1 MSNESNKTVKND
13 VFSTVEETVQEQ
25 VKSAEKSFPNYQ
37 TSVTSLQQ
45 EYTEA
50 FQNIVDSTIALQRE
64 FANKTGINTA
74 LPEATESAVNKTN
87 EQINKVQ
94 DVQNKIALATIDA
107 TRQNIKTFNEN
118 AKAFADL
125 NKGVLQSWLTA
136 FTPKYSCECFIFFY
150 DLSLSHWPSSGRTVF

>member
-1 MSNESNKTVKND
+1 MSNESVKND
-13 VFSTVEETVQEQ
+13 VFTTVEETVEKQ
-25 VKSAEKSFPNYQ
+25 VKTTEKSFPNYQ
-37 TSVTSLQQ
+37 ASVTSLQQ

-118 AKAFADL
+118 AKTFADL
-125 NKGVLQSWLTA
+125 NKNVMQSWVTA
-136 FTPKYSCECFIFFY
+136 FTPRY
-150 DLSLSHWPSSGRTVF
+150 

>member
-1 MSNESNKTVKND
+1 MSNESVKND
-13 VFSTVEETVQEQ
+13 VFATVEETVEKQ
-25 VKSAEKSFPNYQ
+25 VKTVEKSFPNYQ

-107 TRQNIKTFNEN
+107 TRQNIKTFNEI
-118 AKAFADL
+118 AEAFAVL
-125 NKGVLQSWLTA
+125 NKSVMQSWVTA
-136 FTPKYSCECFIFFY
+136 FTPRY
-150 DLSLSHWPSSGRTVF
+150 

>member
-1 MSNESNKTVKND
+1 MSNESNKTVEND

-74 LPEATESAVNKTN
+74 LPEATESAVDKTN

-118 AKAFADL
+118 ATAFADL

-136 FTPKYSCECFIFFY
+136 FTPKY
-150 DLSLSHWPSSGRTVF
+150 

>member
-1 MSNESNKTVKND
+1 MSNESNKTVEND

-50 FQNIVDSTIALQRE
+50 FQNIVDSTITLQRE

-87 EQINKVQ
+87 EQISKVQ
-94 DVQNKIALATIDA
+94 DVQNKVALATIDA

-125 NKGVLQSWLTA
+125 NKSVMQSWITA
-136 FTPKYSCECFIFFY
+136 FTPRY
-150 DLSLSHWPSSGRTVF
+150 

>member
-1 MSNESNKTVKND
+1 MSNESVKND
-13 VFSTVEETVQEQ
+13 VFTTVEETVEKQ
-25 VKSAEKSFPNYQ
+25 VKTVEKSFPNYQ

-50 FQNIVDSTIALQRE
+50 FKNIVDSTIALQRE

-125 NKGVLQSWLTA
+125 NKSVMQSWVTA
-136 FTPKYSCECFIFFY
+136 FTPRY
-150 DLSLSHWPSSGRTVF
+150 

>member
-1 MSNESNKTVKND
+1 MSNESNKSEKND
-13 VFSTVEETVQEQ
+13 VFSTVEQTVDKQ
-25 VKSAEKSFPNYQ
+25 VKSTEKSFPNYQ
-37 TSVTSLQQ
+37 ASVTSLQQ

-50 FQNIVDSTIALQRE
+50 FENIVESSVALQRE

-74 LPEATESAVNKTN
+74 LPEATETAVRKSN
-87 EQINKVQ
+87 EQISKVQ

-125 NKGVLQSWLTA
+125 NKSVMQSWLTA
-136 FTPKYSCECFIFFY
+136 FTPRY
-150 DLSLSHWPSSGRTVF
+150 

>member
-1 MSNESNKTVKND
+1 MSNESTKKD
-13 VFSTVEETVQEQ
+13 VFSTVEATVDKQ
-25 VKSAEKSFPNYQ
+25 VNAAEKSFPNYQ

-50 FQNIVDSTIALQRE
+50 FKNIVDSTIALQRD
-64 FANKTGINTA
+64 FANKTGINTGV
-74 LPEATESAVNKTN
+74 PEATENAVRKSN
-87 EQINKVQ
+87 EQISKVQ

-136 FTPKYSCECFIFFY
+136 FTPKY
-150 DLSLSHWPSSGRTVF
+150 

>member
-1 MSNESNKTVKND
+1 MSNESNKTVEND

-50 FQNIVDSTIALQRE
+50 FQNIVDSTITLQRE

-87 EQINKVQ
+87 EQISKVQ
-94 DVQNKIALATIDA
+94 DVQNKVALATIDV

-125 NKGVLQSWLTA
+125 NKSVMQSLITA
-136 FTPKYSCECFIFFY
+136 FTPRY
-150 DLSLSHWPSSGRTVF
+150 

>member
-13 VFSTVEETVQEQ
+13 VFSAVEETVEKQIQ
-25 VKSAEKSFPNYQ
+25 ATEKSFPNYQ

-45 EYTEA
+45 EYVEA
-50 FQNIVDSTIALQRE
+50 FQNIVDSTIALQRD

-87 EQINKVQ
+87 EQISKVQ
-94 DVQNKIALATIDA
+94 DVQNKVSLATIDA

-125 NKGVLQSWLTA
+125 NKSVMQSWVTA
-136 FTPKYSCECFIFFY
+136 FTPRY
-150 DLSLSHWPSSGRTVF
+150 

>member
-1 MSNESNKTVKND
+1 MSNESNKIVEND
-13 VFSTVEETVQEQ
+13 VFSTVEGTVQEQ

-50 FQNIVDSTIALQRE
+50 FQNIVDSTITLQRE

-87 EQINKVQ
+87 EQISKVQ
-94 DVQNKIALATIDA
+94 DVQNKVTLATIDV

-125 NKGVLQSWLTA
+125 NKSVMQSWITA
-136 FTPKYSCECFIFFY
+136 FTPRY
-150 DLSLSHWPSSGRTVF
+150 

>member
-1 MSNESNKTVKND
+1 MSNESNKIVEND
-13 VFSTVEETVQEQ
+13 VFSTVEGTVQEQ

-50 FQNIVDSTIALQRE
+50 FQNIVDSTITLQRE

-87 EQINKVQ
+87 EQISKVQ
-94 DVQNKIALATIDA
+94 DVQNKVALATIDV

-125 NKGVLQSWLTA
+125 NKSVMQCWITA
-136 FTPKYSCECFIFFY
+136 FTPRY
-150 DLSLSHWPSSGRTVF
+150 

>member
-13 VFSTVEETVQEQ
+13 VFATVEETVEKQ
-25 VKSAEKSFPNYQ
+25 VKTVEKSFPNFQ

-50 FQNIVDSTIALQRE
+50 FKNIVDSTIALQRE

-87 EQINKVQ
+87 EQISKVQ
-94 DVQNKIALATIDA
+94 DVQNKVALATIEA

-125 NKGVLQSWLTA
+125 NKSVMQSWITA
-136 FTPKYSCECFIFFY
+136 FTPKFN
-150 DLSLSHWPSSGRTVF
+150 

>member
-1 MSNESNKTVKND
+1 MSNESVKND
-13 VFSTVEETVQEQ
+13 VFATEEETVEKQ
-25 VKSAEKSFPNYQ
+25 VKTVEKSFPNYQ

-50 FQNIVDSTIALQRE
+50 FQNIIESTIALQRE
-64 FANKTGINTA
+64 LASKTGINTA
-74 LPEATESAVNKTN
+74 LPEATENAVNKTN
-87 EQINKVQ
+87 EQISKVQ

-125 NKGVLQSWLTA
+125 NKSVMQSWVTA
-136 FTPKYSCECFIFFY
+136 FTPKY
-150 DLSLSHWPSSGRTVF
+150 

>member
-1 MSNESNKTVKND
+1 MSNESNKTVEND
-13 VFSTVEETVQEQ
+13 VFSTVEGTVQEQ

-74 LPEATESAVNKTN
+74 LPEATENAVDKTN

-136 FTPKYSCECFIFFY
+136 FTPKY
-150 DLSLSHWPSSGRTVF
+150 

>member
-13 VFSTVEETVQEQ
+13 VFSAVEETVEKQIQ
-25 VKSAEKSFPNYQ
+25 ATEKSFPNYQ

-45 EYTEA
+45 EYVEA

-74 LPEATESAVNKTN
+74 LPEATESVVNKTN
-87 EQINKVQ
+87 EQISKVQ
-94 DVQNKIALATIDA
+94 DVQNKVSLATIDA

-125 NKGVLQSWLTA
+125 NKSVMQAWVTA
-136 FTPKYSCECFIFFY
+136 FTPRY
-150 DLSLSHWPSSGRTVF
+150 

>member
-1 MSNESNKTVKND
+1 MSNESNKSEKND
-13 VFSTVEETVQEQ
+13 VFSTVEQTVDKQ
-25 VKSAEKSFPNYQ
+25 VKSTEKSFPNYQ
-37 TSVTSLQQ
+37 ASVTSLQQ

-50 FQNIVDSTIALQRE
+50 FENIVESSIALQRE

-74 LPEATESAVNKTN
+74 LPEATETAVRKSN
-87 EQINKVQ
+87 EQVSKVQ

-125 NKGVLQSWLTA
+125 NKSVMQSWLTA
-136 FTPKYSCECFIFFY
+136 FTPRY
-150 DLSLSHWPSSGRTVF
+150 

>member
-1 MSNESNKTVKND
+1 MSNESNKAVEND

-25 VKSAEKSFPNYQ
+25 VKYAEKSFPNYQ
-37 TSVTSLQQ
+37 TSDTSLQQ

-50 FQNIVDSTIALQRE
+50 FQNIVDSTITLQRE

-87 EQINKVQ
+87 EQISKVQ
-94 DVQNKIALATIDA
+94 DVQNKVALATIDV

-125 NKGVLQSWLTA
+125 NKSVMQSWITA
-136 FTPKYSCECFIFFY
+136 FTPRY
-150 DLSLSHWPSSGRTVF
+150 

>member
-1 MSNESNKTVKND
+1 MSNESVKND
-13 VFSTVEETVQEQ
+13 VFATVEETVEKQ
-25 VKSAEKSFPNYQ
+25 VKTVEKSFPNYQ

-107 TRQNIKTFNEN
+107 TDRISKPSTRTQRLLLI
-118 AKAFADL
+118 
-125 NKGVLQSWLTA
+125 LT
-136 FTPKYSCECFIFFY
+136 K
-150 DLSLSHWPSSGRTVF
+150 V

>member
-1 MSNESNKTVKND
+1 MSNESNKTSEKND
-13 VFSTVEETVQEQ
+13 VFSTVEQTVDKQI
-25 VKSAEKSFPNYQ
+25 KSTERVFPNYQ

-50 FQNIVDSTIALQRE
+50 FENIVESSIALQRE

-74 LPEATESAVNKTN
+74 LPEATETAVRKTN
-87 EQINKVQ
+87 EQISKVQ
-94 DVQNKIALATIDA
+94 DVQNKVALATIDA

-125 NKGVLQSWLTA
+125 NKSVMQSWVTA
-136 FTPKYSCECFIFFY
+136 FTPRY
-150 DLSLSHWPSSGRTVF
+150 

>member
-13 VFSTVEETVQEQ
+13 VFATVEETVEKQ
-25 VKSAEKSFPNYQ
+25 VKTVEKSFPNYQ

-50 FQNIVDSTIALQRE
+50 FKNIVDSSIALQRE

-94 DVQNKIALATIDA
+94 DVQNKVALATIDA

-125 NKGVLQSWLTA
+125 NKSVMQSWITA
-136 FTPKYSCECFIFFY
+136 FTPKFN
-150 DLSLSHWPSSGRTVF
+150 

>member
-1 MSNESNKTVKND
+1 MSNESNQTVKND
-13 VFSTVEETVQEQ
+13 VFSTVEETVGKQ

-87 EQINKVQ
+87 EQISKVQ
-94 DVQNKIALATIDA
+94 DVQNKMALATIDA
-107 TRQNIKTFNEN
+107 TRQNIKTFTRMQY
-118 AKAFADL
+118 AIALCSFK
-125 NKGVLQSWLTA
+125 
-136 FTPKYSCECFIFFY
+136 
-150 DLSLSHWPSSGRTVF
+150 HR

>member
-1 MSNESNKTVKND
+1 MSNESVKND
-13 VFSTVEETVQEQ
+13 VFATVEETVEKQ
-25 VKSAEKSFPNYQ
+25 VKTVEKSFPNYQ

-45 EYTEA
+45 EYVEA

-87 EQINKVQ
+87 EQISKVQ

-125 NKGVLQSWLTA
+125 NKSVMQSWVTA
-136 FTPKYSCECFIFFY
+136 FTPRY
-150 DLSLSHWPSSGRTVF
+150 

>member
-13 VFSTVEETVQEQ
+13 VFSTVEDTVEKQINTT
-25 VKSAEKSFPNYQ
+25 EKSFPNYQ

-50 FQNIVDSTIALQRE
+50 YQNIVDSTIALQRE
-64 FANKTGINTA
+64 FANRTGINTA
-74 LPEATESAVNKTN
+74 LPEATENVVNKTN
-87 EQINKVQ
+87 EQISKVQ

-125 NKGVLQSWLTA
+125 NKGVLQSWVTA
-136 FTPKYSCECFIFFY
+136 FTPKY
-150 DLSLSHWPSSGRTVF
+150 

>member
-50 FQNIVDSTIALQRE
+50 YQNIIDSTIALQRVI
-64 FANKTGINTA
+64 ANKTVNNTA
-74 LPEATESAVNKTN
+74 LPESTESAVNKTN
-87 EQINKVQ
+87 EQNSKVQ
-94 DVQNKIALATIDA
+94 DVQNKVALATIEA

-118 AKAFADL
+118 AKAVADL
-125 NKGVLQSWLTA
+125 IKSVMQSWVTA
-136 FTPKYSCECFIFFY
+136 FTPRY
-150 DLSLSHWPSSGRTVF
+150 

>member
-1 MSNESNKTVKND
+1 
-13 VFSTVEETVQEQ
+13 
-25 VKSAEKSFPNYQ
+25 
-37 TSVTSLQQ
+37 LQQ

-94 DVQNKIALATIDA
+94 DVQNKVALATIDA

-118 AKAFADL
+118 AKAFVDL
-125 NKGVLQSWLTA
+125 NKSVMQSWLTA
-136 FTPKYSCECFIFFY
+136 FTPKY
-150 DLSLSHWPSSGRTVF
+150 

>member
-1 MSNESNKTVKND
+1 MSNESNKTVEND
-13 VFSTVEETVQEQ
+13 VFSTVEGTVQEQ

-50 FQNIVDSTIALQRE
+50 FQNIVDSTITLQRE

-87 EQINKVQ
+87 EQISKVQ
-94 DVQNKIALATIDA
+94 DVQNKVALATIDV

-125 NKGVLQSWLTA
+125 NKSVMQSWITA
-136 FTPKYSCECFIFFY
+136 FTPRY
-150 DLSLSHWPSSGRTVF
+150 

>member
-1 MSNESNKTVKND
+1 MSNESNKTVEND
-13 VFSTVEETVQEQ
+13 VFSTVEGTVQEQ

-50 FQNIVDSTIALQRE
+50 FQNIVDSTITLQRE

-94 DVQNKIALATIDA
+94 DVQNKVA
-107 TRQNIKTFNEN
+107 
-118 AKAFADL
+118 
-125 NKGVLQSWLTA
+125 
-136 FTPKYSCECFIFFY
+136 
-150 DLSLSHWPSSGRTVF
+150 

>member
-1 MSNESNKTVKND
+1 MSNESNKIVEND
-13 VFSTVEETVQEQ
+13 VFSTVEGTVQEQ

-50 FQNIVDSTIALQRE
+50 FQNIVDSTITLQRE

-87 EQINKVQ
+87 EQISKVQ
-94 DVQNKIALATIDA
+94 DVQNKVALATIDV

-125 NKGVLQSWLTA
+125 NKSVMQSWITA
-136 FTPKYSCECFIFFY
+136 FTPRY
-150 DLSLSHWPSSGRTVF
+150 

>member
-1 MSNESNKTVKND
+1 MSNESNKAVEND

-50 FQNIVDSTIALQRE
+50 FKNIVDSTITLQRE

-87 EQINKVQ
+87 EQISKVQ
-94 DVQNKIALATIDA
+94 DVQNKVALATIDV

-125 NKGVLQSWLTA
+125 NKSVMQSWITA
-136 FTPKYSCECFIFFY
+136 FTPRY
-150 DLSLSHWPSSGRTVF
+150 

>member
-1 MSNESNKTVKND
+1 MSNESNKTVEND

-50 FQNIVDSTIALQRE
+50 FQNIIDSTIALQRE

-125 NKGVLQSWLTA
+125 NKNVMQSWVTA
-136 FTPKYSCECFIFFY
+136 FTPRY
-150 DLSLSHWPSSGRTVF
+150 

>member
-1 MSNESNKTVKND
+1 MSNESVKND
-13 VFSTVEETVQEQ
+13 VFATVEETVEKQ
-25 VKSAEKSFPNYQ
+25 VKTVEKSFPNYQ

-87 EQINKVQ
+87 EQISKVQ
-94 DVQNKIALATIDA
+94 DVQNKMALATIDV

-125 NKGVLQSWLTA
+125 NKSVMQSWITA
-136 FTPKYSCECFIFFY
+136 FTPRY
-150 DLSLSHWPSSGRTVF
+150 

>member
-1 MSNESNKTVKND
+1 MSNESVKND
-13 VFSTVEETVQEQ
+13 VFATVEEPVQEQ
-25 VKSAEKSFPNYQ
+25 VKTVEQSFPNYQ

-50 FQNIVDSTIALQRE
+50 FQNIVDSTITLQRE

-87 EQINKVQ
+87 EQISKVQ
-94 DVQNKIALATIDA
+94 DVQNKVALATIDV

-125 NKGVLQSWLTA
+125 NKSVMQSWITA
-136 FTPKYSCECFIFFY
+136 FTPRY
-150 DLSLSHWPSSGRTVF
+150 